1 MWKAGK
7 FPGEPTPSRL
17 PEILKEGSGLAPAPG
32 PGSASVHPMPLPPSI
47 AERVETFR
55 RNLDSYLAPDY
66 KEAELRREFLDPF
79 FEALGWDVFNRL
91 GHAEAYKDVV
101 HEDSLKISGDTKAP
115 DYSFRI
121 GGTRKFFVEAKKP
134 AVRVKDDPEPAKQ
147 LRRYSWSAK
156 LPLGIVTDFHEFA
169 IYDTRIR
176 PKENDKAS
184 AARLFY
190 CTFED
195 YPAKWD
201 EIAGTFSKAAV
212 LSGSFDKY
220 AATSKGKRGTA
231 EFDDDFLADME
242 AWRKRLAENLALRNS
257 GLSQRDLNFAVQRIL
272 DRLIFLRI
280 AEDRGI
286 ERLGQLQALTAG
298 PKIYPRFCDICRH
311 ADLRYNSGLFHFET
325 EKGRDESPD
334 RLTLGLH
341 LDDAV
346 FKDIISS
353 LYYPKSPYAF
363 AVIPADVLGHVYEQF
378 LGKVIHL
385 TEGHRAKVEEKPEV
399 RKAGGVYY
407 TPTYIVDYIVR
418 QTVGPLVEG
427 RTPKQVEKL
436 RILDPAC
443 GSGSFLLGAFDYLLD
458 WHLKYYLANDPAA
471 WARKKHPPIYETA
484 PNAHGIGRGSGNW
497 QLTTA
502 ERKRILLA
510 NLHGVDIDAQAVEV
524 TKLSLLLKVLEGEAR
539 ELQGK
544 QLDFHRVLPDLGHNI
559 KCGNSLI
566 GSDFYT
572 QPNLPQFDDEA
583 RYKLNAFDWVHEF
596 KPIMNAGGFD
606 AVIGNP
612 PYLNV
617 DEVWG
622 KGDPRTESLRRTYP
636 EVYNDKTDLLFY
648 FLAKSLKLSRGRVS
662 MIVSRAFL
670 EAFKADKLRSV
681 LSRTASVE
689 QLIDFQNYRVFPG
702 VGITTCILCFS
713 LPKSRGKLHSFR
725 LLGALPEP
733 TLFAQRLNDPSC
745 FEHVIADRASLTAT
759 SWSFRSPAVAQL
771 NAKIDAKK
779 TSVGNILVIGQGMQ
793 TGCNEVFTVGREL
806 VDKWK
811 LPVTAYYFRATN
823 SSIQRYRILP
833 TNEVL
838 LFPDSY
844 SKLENVPT
852 HMRAQLESGE
862 AKLKNRAAYKRGN
875 CEWWQYT
882 WPLHKDYY
890 TRRRLVCPFLAREN
904 RFALVADERRL
915 GLTDTTVLFE
925 NEQPESLYYFLG
937 LLNSKLLTF
946 RFRAIGKLKSGGIY
960 EYFWNS
966 ISKLPIRRI
975 DFDTKSDR
983 LAHDTLVAHVERML
997 KLHERVAAAKSP
1009 DEQTH
1014 LQREIAA
1021 TDRAIDQFVY
1031 HLYGLT
1037 EEEIHI
1043 VEQSSAPVS
1052 KALEPDGS
1060 QPLR

>member
-1 MWKAGK
+1 
-7 FPGEPTPSRL
+7 
-17 PEILKEGSGLAPAPG
+17 
-32 PGSASVHPMPLPPSI
+32 MPIPPSI

-55 RNLDSYLAPDY
+55 RNLESYLAPDY
-66 KEAELRREFLDPF
+66 KETELRREFLDPF
-79 FEALGWDVFNRL
+79 FEALGWDVFNRA

-101 HEDSLKISGDTKAP
+101 HEDSLKISGNPTAP

-169 IYDTRIR
+169 VYDTRIR

-184 AARLFY
+184 TARIFY

-201 EIAGTFSKAAV
+201 EIADIFAKAAV
-212 LSGSFDKY
+212 LNGSFDKY
-220 AATSKGKRGTA
+220 AATTKGKRGTA

-242 AWRKRLAENLALRNS
+242 AWRKRLAENLALRNPD
-257 GLSQRDLNFAVQRIL
+257 LSQRDLNFAVQRIL

-346 FKDIISS
+346 LKEIISS

-385 TEGHRAKVEEKPEV
+385 TEGHRAKIEEKPEV

-427 RTPKQVEKL
+427 KTPKQVEKL
-436 RILDPAC
+436 KILDPAC

-458 WHLKYYLANDPAA
+458 WHLKYYLAHDPAA
-471 WARKKHPPIYETA
+471 WAKKKHPPIYETA

-539 ELQGK
+539 ELRGK

-566 GSDFYT
+566 GSDFYA
-572 QPNLPQFDDEA
+572 QPDLPELDLEA
-583 RYKLNAFDWVHEF
+583 RLKINAFDWHAEF
-596 KPIMNAGGFD
+596 ESIMAAGGFD

-612 PYLNV
+612 PYIPLELLREEEREYIRSHFPELQRKFDSSAAFISAFMPRLSDNGLLGYIAPQTWETGENYIEFRKRVFSDFGLHTLINLPFNV
-617 DEVWG
+617 FKDAYVDTG
-622 KGDPRTESLRRTYP
+622 IFVFTKRRTKSYRLCVMPKEVEGVDLTAITLTEVPTTHITGP
-636 EVYNDKTDLLFY
+636 EYQVVLNPAARSVFQRISSSPSFVGLGEITISTQGLAGNRFVLHPKKSMAAPIA
-648 FLAKSLKLSRGRVS
+648 FLAKGQARRYALEIDQVAFTTLEDKHTLARFYQAEPKLLIRRVISRQDRLLVGYTEKELVFKKDINPF
-662 MIVSRAFL
+662 IVIAPKWQTKFL
-670 EAFKADKLRSV
+670 LGILNSGFISWLYLNSSSIATKDDFRQTTLAELRRIPIPQRFSGDKLH
-681 LSRTASVE
+681 
-689 QLIDFQNYRVFPG
+689 D
-702 VGITTCILCFS
+702 
-713 LPKSRGKLHSFR
+713 
-725 LLGALPEP
+725 
-733 TLFAQRLNDPSC
+733 
-745 FEHVIADRASLTAT
+745 
-759 SWSFRSPAVAQL
+759 
-771 NAKIDAKK
+771 
-779 TSVGNILVIGQGMQ
+779 
-793 TGCNEVFTVGREL
+793 
-806 VDKWK
+806 
-811 LPVTAYYFRATN
+811 
-823 SSIQRYRILP
+823 
-833 TNEVL
+833 
-838 LFPDSY
+838 
-844 SKLENVPT
+844 
-852 HMRAQLESGE
+852 
-862 AKLKNRAAYKRGN
+862 
-875 CEWWQYT
+875 
-882 WPLHKDYY
+882 
-890 TRRRLVCPFLAREN
+890 
-904 RFALVADERRL
+904 ALV
-915 GLTDTTVLFE
+915 V
-925 NEQPESLYYFLG
+925 
-937 LLNSKLLTF
+937 
-946 RFRAIGKLKSGGIY
+946 
-960 EYFWNS
+960 
-966 ISKLPIRRI
+966 
-975 DFDTKSDR
+975 
-983 LAHDTLVAHVERML
+983 HVERML
-997 KLHERVAAAKSP
+997 KLHEQLAAAKSP
-1009 DEQTH
+1009 NEQTH

-1021 TDRAIDQFVY
+1021 TDRAIDQLVY
-1031 HLYGLT
+1031 QLYGLT
-1037 EEEIHI
+1037 EEEIKI
-1043 VEQSSAPVS
+1043 VEQSTMPTAKPAEADEPPPAPQSALYTERAEAAAAHHHYVAKEDPP
-1052 KALEPDGS
+1052 KGS
-1060 QPLR
+1060 